1 MCNSFDLGLASLWN
15 SIFSFGMIYFDLES
29 SAERH
34 GFSTVGG
41 IMVVRKLW
49 NELFDVWS
57 FSFDEW
63 SSRVLSGAVE
73 CVTLLI

>member
-15 SIFSFGMIYFDLES
+15 NIFSFGTMYFHLES

-41 IMVVRKLW
+41 IRVVRKLW
-49 NELFDVWS
+49 NELFDV
-57 FSFDEW
+57 
-63 SSRVLSGAVE
+63 
-73 CVTLLI
+73 